1 MSRITGAGTSEG
13 TASLQSVRNFRDIGG
28 VPVADGRRLRPGL
41 VYRSGH
47 FGSASEADRATL
59 RNLGVRLIDLR
70 NAWEAELE
78 DLEQPSVPAEAA
90 ALTEAVDP
98 DTDLWEDFRSARVAK
113 LAQTLTD
120 GDAEQAMLRLY
131 SGTIAGNPSPFA
143 ACLTSLATGALPVVV
158 HCSAGKDRTGWA
170 IAVLL
175 EALGAR
181 QEDIYADY
189 EVSSLVENQYVIRTP
204 DGDSVK
210 VTPDIQ
216 AIINPLMEA
225 RPKYLEAAWATVE
238 KTWGSRASYLEHGL
252 GLTPELLATLRQ
264 RLTA

>member
-1 MSRITGAGTSEG
+1 MRGGA
-13 TASLQSVRNFRDIGG
+13 ASLQSVRNFRDIGG
-28 VPVADGRRLRPGL
+28 IPVAGGRRLRPGL

-47 FGSASEADRATL
+47 FGSASDADRATL
-59 RNLGVRLIDLR
+59 QNIGVRLIDLR
-70 NAWEAELE
+70 NSWEAELE
-78 DLEQPSVPAEAA
+78 DFDKPSLPAETA
-90 ALTEAVDP
+90 ALAEGVDP
-98 DTDLWEDFRSARVAK
+98 DTALWEDFRSARVAK

-131 SGTIAGNPSPFA
+131 AGTIAGNPSPFA
-143 ACLTSLATGALPVVV
+143 ACITSLATGALPVVV

-181 QEDIYADY
+181 QDDIYADY
-189 EVSSLVENQYVIRTP
+189 EISSLVENQYVIRTP
-204 DGDSVK
+204 DGETVK
-210 VTPDIQ
+210 VTPDVG
-216 AIINPLMEA
+216 AIISPFMEA

-252 GLTPELLATLRQ
+252 GITPEVLATLRQ

>member
-1 MSRITGAGTSEG
+1 MRADTI
-13 TASLQSVRNFRDIGG
+13 SLQSVRNFRDVGG
-28 VPVADGRRLRPGL
+28 IPVADGRRLLPGH

-47 FGSASEADRATL
+47 FGSASDADRATL
-59 RNLGVRLIDLR
+59 RNIGVRLIDLR

-78 DLEQPSVPAEAA
+78 DRQEHLVPAEATP
-90 ALTEAVDP
+90 LTEAVDP
-98 DTDLWEDFRSARVAK
+98 DTGLWEDFRSARVTR

-120 GDAEQAMLRLY
+120 KDAEQAMLRLY
-131 SGTIAGNPSPFA
+131 TGTIAANPSMFA
-143 ACLTSLATGALPVVV
+143 AYLTSLATGTLPVVV

-175 EALGAR
+175 EALGAC

-189 EVSSLVENQYVIRTP
+189 EISSLVENQYVIRTP
-204 DGDSVK
+204 DGDLVK
-210 VTPDIQ
+210 VTPDVH
-216 AIINPLMEA
+216 AIISPLLEA
-225 RPKYLEAAWATVE
+225 RPKYLEAAWTTVE

-252 GLTPELLATLRQ
+252 GLTPELLATLRE